1 MQKPPKTLD
10 RIKLHHILPTSR
22 ANGPGLR
29 AVIWLQGCT
38 LGCPGCFNPQTH
50 SKKGG
55 YWVFVDQLFS
65 QVMALQ
71 SEIQGVTISG
81 GEPLQQMRPL
91 LKLLQRLQGESE
103 LSILL
108 FSGYSWDE
116 IDGMPNGKQLLS
128 LLDVLVAGRYRQDQP
143 GLGGLLGSS
152 NQQIYT
158 LSSRYS
164 IQDLDQTP
172 PAEVI
177 LTREGDILLSGIH
190 PLQLKDTSD

>member
-1 MQKPPKTLD
+1 
-10 RIKLHHILPTSR
+10 
-22 ANGPGLR
+22 
-29 AVIWLQGCT
+29 
-38 LGCPGCFNPQTH
+38 
-50 SKKGG
+50 
-55 YWVFVDQLFS
+55 
-65 QVMALQ
+65 
-71 SEIQGVTISG
+71 
-81 GEPLQQMRPL
+81 MRPL
-91 LKLLQRLQGESE
+91 LKLLQRLRGESE

-116 IDGMPNGKQLLS
+116 IEGMPNGMQLLS

-143 GLGGLLGSS
+143 GPGGLLGSS

-190 PLQLKDTSD
+190 PLQLKDSSD